1 MTDNRLGFTFYRF
14 FGGKT
19 IASTSYSLFVIFL
32 MWSIVD
38 IYKSVF
44 LAGVVP
50 IIYLLVD
57 LVTAAPVGHAIDRV
71 NNSVLSVLST
81 IIMAIGFL
89 VFSRGLSLFTI
100 YISTA
105 IVAFGNTLNGD
116 SFTAL
121 LKKLVSPE
129 GVTKATAL
137 NSASLSVSSL
147 VGVALGGISLI
158 FLSHYA
164 ALMLFLMAV
173 ISTIL
178 SVPIKLHS
186 VPEETDENG
195 KKSGY
200 KQVFSFFRK
209 ILGFI
214 MLALVINGFFIS
226 MTVYGSG
233 LFNLY
238 LHTSPAY
245 YTLFEGAFPALM
257 IAGSYFVNKYQ
268 NRFDHAS
275 TIALMLLLFAPVL
288 MILGISRTPII
299 DIIASGFLGFIIP
312 LVNVPLQSRL
322 IKFTPVPIFGRV
334 MAFLRIFV
342 MGATPVMA
350 SIFSFLSLYFEVTNI
365 LLAMGILMVPFSF
378 LGFGVLRNFYSKTE
392 QVEAVA

>member
-1 MTDNRLGFTFYRF
+1 MTETGLGFTFYRF

-19 IASTSYSLFVIFL
+19 IASTTYSLFLIFL
-32 MWSIVD
+32 MWSIVE

-57 LVTAAPVGHAIDRV
+57 LATAAPIGHAIDRI

-81 IIMAIGFL
+81 MIMVIGYL
-89 VFSRGLSLFTI
+89 VFSGGIGLFTV
-100 YISTA
+100 YCSTA

-121 LKKLVSPE
+121 LKKLVTPE

-137 NSASLSVSSL
+137 NSASLSASSL
-147 VGVALGGISLI
+147 VGVALGGISLL
-158 FLSHYA
+158 FLSRYA
-164 ALMLFLMAV
+164 ALILILMAV
-173 ISTIL
+173 MATML
-178 SVPIKLHS
+178 SLPVKLES
-186 VPEETDENG
+186 AEEETDETGRKN
-195 KKSGY
+195 GY

-209 ILGFI
+209 IFGFI
-214 MLALVINGFFIS
+214 LLALIINGFFIS
-226 MTVYGSG
+226 MTVYASG

-238 LHTSPAY
+238 LHTSPLY
-245 YTLFEGAFPALM
+245 YTFFEGAFPALM
-257 IAGSYFVNKYQ
+257 IAGSYFVNRYQ
-268 NRFDHAS
+268 KRFDHAS
-275 TIALMLLLFAPVL
+275 TIAMMLLLFAPIL
-288 MILGISRTPII
+288 MVLGISRSPII
-299 DIIASGFLGFIIP
+299 DIIAAACLGFVIP
-312 LVNVPLQSRL
+312 IVNVPLQSRL

-350 SIFSFLSLYFEVTNI
+350 SIFSFLSLYFEVPNI

-378 LGFGVLRNFYSKTE
+378 FGFGVLRTFYDRTG
-392 QVEAVA
+392 QVETAT